1 MGHPQRRYAP
11 EFKERCI
18 RLAQLMR
25 ERDQRSIRSIA
36 KELEIPANTLR
47 MWVRQADVDSGR
59 REGVTSDERAELVQ
73 LRRETRIQQ
82 EEIEILKKAEAFF
95 ARERARVRSRR
106 SSS

>member
-1 MGHPQRRYAP
+1 MGHSQRLYAP

-36 KELEIPANTLR
+36 KELEIPTNTLR
-47 MWVRQADVDSGR
+47 RWVRQADIDSGR
-59 REGVTSDERAELVQ
+59 REGLTSDERAELVQ

-82 EEIEILKKAEAFF
+82 EELEILKKAEAFF
-95 ARERARVRSRR
+95 ARERARARSRR
-106 SSS
+106 SPS